1 MQDFLSIAVVGS
13 ALAMAI
19 QFIKGKYGLDSAKT
33 KALTLGLA
41 VLLGGSYY
49 FLSQTPWWQTILG
62 VLASASTVWAFFL
75 KSSE

>member
-19 QFIKGKYGLDSAKT
+19 QFIKSKFGLDSIKT

-41 VLLGGSYY
+41 VILGGGYY

-62 VLASASTVWAFFL
+62 VLASASTFWAFFL
-75 KSSE
+75 KEK

>member
-19 QFIKGKYGLDSAKT
+19 QFIKSKYGLDSLKT
-33 KALTLGLA
+33 KAVTLALS
-41 VLLGGSYY
+41 VILGGAFY

-62 VLASASTVWAFFL
+62 VLAAASTFWAFFL
-75 KSSE
+75 KQ